1 MPSSAIN
8 VETEVR
14 AQLTVE
20 QLQAQVLAQAQLI
33 EQLKRQ
39 LDWYRR
45 QMFGSKSERLVLQDN
60 PQKICLGEIVDQG
73 SAVAPP
79 PQRRVGGEHTHAVGK
94 ARDGGESLPLF
105 DATQVPMESIELPVP
120 EALANEAYE
129 RIGQKITYR
138 LAQRPAAYVVLQ
150 YIRPLIKLRESG
162 RLVATPAPAGVI
174 EGSRAD
180 VSFLAGM
187 LADKYQYH

>member
-8 VETEVR
+8 VETEVP

-60 PQKICLGEIVDQG
+60 PQQICLGEIVDQG
-73 SAVAPP
+73 SALAPP
-79 PQRRVGGEHTHAVGK
+79 IARQSTWQGRVNH
-94 ARDGGESLPLF
+94 DG
-105 DATQVPMESIELPVP
+105 
-120 EALANEAYE
+120 
-129 RIGQKITYR
+129 R
-138 LAQRPAAYVVLQ
+138 
-150 YIRPLIKLRESG
+150 
-162 RLVATPAPAGVI
+162 
-174 EGSRAD
+174 GSRG
-180 VSFLAGM
+180 SRSM
-187 LADKYQYH
+187 LQLIV